1 MFEFL
6 YSLSTANGQRVAAM
20 VERDVEVWCRDSEE
34 ELIEEVDIPSR
45 VLSHVTGRSTQAI
58 CSRSFLLD
66 ILYLL
71 FSIDSDVRL

>member
-6 YSLSTANGQRVAAM
+6 YSLSAANGQRVAAM
-20 VERDVEVWCRDSEE
+20 VERDVEVWCRDSE